1 MKAIILTDDTKS
13 QLPKH
18 RSWSKKFG
26 RGSGIAKDPSINN
39 LLIKEN
45 LPIPTNDL
53 ENEEKYQQI
62 LSEFARP
69 AKNMFAGRFFEIRSF
84 EEKLKKLIGVE
95 STNCTRNLGLNGAA
109 IMSLAAAFRDSNGH
123 ITDGFKDKASL
134 YIAESDNTQPSQNDP
149 IFQQYISC
157 LESAAAE

>member
-1 MKAIILTDDTKS
+1 MRKNISGFYIAITFCLAVFAASCAETGVQPGKVY
-13 QLPKH
+13 
-18 RSWSKKFG
+18 
-26 RGSGIAKDPSINN
+26 DPG
-39 LLIKEN
+39 E
-45 LPIPTNDL
+45 
-53 ENEEKYQQI
+53 
-62 LSEFARP
+62 
-69 AKNMFAGRFFEIRSF
+69 
-84 EEKLKKLIGVE
+84 V